1 MSQPFIDTNIIIRY
15 FTESPQTTKTY
26 QGVFPFFSR
35 LETGELVAE
44 LTELVV
50 FEAYYVLT
58 KIYNI
63 DQSEVSKSLAVIIPF
78 KGIVMSNKPLII
90 STLEY
95 LQTKKTDLV
104 DAYLITASK
113 SSKIKG
119 IYSYDKGFAKQG
131 LKLLAIE

>member
-15 FTESPQTTKTY
+15 FTENPQTTKTY

-44 LTELVV
+44 LPELVV

-63 DQSEVSKSLAVIIPF
+63 DQAEVAQNLAVIIPF
-78 KGIVMSNKPLII
+78 KGIVMHNKPII
-90 STLEY
+90 IATLEF

-113 SSKIKG
+113 HSKTKG
-119 IYSYDKGFAKQG
+119 VYSYDKGFAKQG
-131 LKLLAIE
+131 LKLLPIE